1 MAKVIAL
8 ANQKGGVGKTT
19 TAINL
24 AASLALLGK
33 KVLLLDAD
41 PQANATSGLGFDIN
55 LEGIY
60 ECIAGLRKPEEV
72 ILQSPDVKN
81 LWLLP
86 SSIDLV
92 AADTELPKLEDA
104 HHVMKRIVDA
114 VRERF
119 DYIFID
125 CSPSLGYTTVNIL
138 TAADTVLIPVQCEY
152 LALEGLSKL
161 LNTIRKVK
169 SGLNPALDIEGFLL
183 TMYMRNR
190 LNNQVVN
197 EVREH
202 FGPLAYDTIIQR
214 NIRLGE
220 APSHGKPVMLYDAGA
235 VGCGELSH
243 AGPGIPQAQPQTEK
257 ITYRNETTEG
267 IRARTG
273 RHIRHRRR
281 RRQAQADEPD
291 VRDRR
296 HGDHSQPHA
305 AAYAVRRGG
314 ARRTGRLDPPAGGH
328 PAHHGQEIRRR
339 KIYHHQRRTPLAC
352 GAARRPDEPPGLY
365 PRGGRRE
372 PARHGPGGEHAS
384 ARISMP

>member
-24 AASLALLGK
+24 SASLALLGK

-41 PQANATSGLGFDIN
+41 PQANATSGLGSDIN

-60 ECIAGLRKPEEV
+60 ECITGAKTAADV

-92 AADTELPKLEDA
+92 AADTELPKMENG
-104 HHVMKRIVDA
+104 HHVIRRIVES
-114 VRERF
+114 VRDRY
-119 DYIFID
+119 DYILID

-161 LNTIRKVK
+161 LNTIRIVK
-169 SGLNPALDIEGFLL
+169 NGLNPALEIEGFVL

-197 EVREH
+197 EVRNH
-202 FGPLAYDTIIQR
+202 FGELAFDTIIQR

-220 APSHGKPVMLYDAGA
+220 APSHGKPVILYDASA
-235 VGCGELSH
+235 VGSANYLTLAKELL
-243 AGPGIPQAQPQTEK
+243 K
-257 ITYRNETTEG
+257 RN
-267 IRARTG
+267 
-273 RHIRHRRR
+273 
-281 RRQAQADEPD
+281 
-291 VRDRR
+291 
-296 HGDHSQPHA
+296 
-305 AAYAVRRGG
+305 
-314 ARRTGRLDPPAGGH
+314 
-328 PAHHGQEIRRR
+328 R
-339 KIYHHQRRTPLAC
+339 KSNQKAK
-352 GAARRPDEPPGLY
+352 
-365 PRGGRRE
+365 
-372 PARHGPGGEHAS
+372 
-384 ARISMP
+384 

>member
-33 KVLLLDAD
+33 KILLLDAD

-55 LEGIY
+55 LAGIY
-60 ECIAGLRKPEEV
+60 ECIAGLKKPEEV
-72 ILQSPDVKN
+72 ILQSPDIKN

-92 AADTELPKLEDA
+92 AADSELPKMEDA
-104 HHVMKRIVDA
+104 HHIMKRIVDS
-114 VRERF
+114 VRDRY

-125 CSPSLGYTTVNIL
+125 CSPSLGFTTVNIL

-169 SGLNPALDIEGFLL
+169 TNLNPELDIEGFLL

-190 LNNQVVN
+190 LNGQVVN

-202 FGPLAYDTIIQR
+202 FKELAYDTIIQR

-220 APSHGKPVMLYDAGA
+220 APSHGKPVMLYDATATGS
-235 VGCGELSH
+235 ENYLSL
-243 AGPGIPQAQPQTEK
+243 AREFLK
-257 ITYRNETTEG
+257 RN
-267 IRARTG
+267 
-273 RHIRHRRR
+273 
-281 RRQAQADEPD
+281 
-291 VRDRR
+291 
-296 HGDHSQPHA
+296 S
-305 AAYAVRRGG
+305 
-314 ARRTGRLDPPAGGH
+314 
-328 PAHHGQEIRRR
+328 
-339 KIYHHQRRTPLAC
+339 K
-352 GAARRPDEPPGLY
+352 
-365 PRGGRRE
+365 
-372 PARHGPGGEHAS
+372 
-384 ARISMP
+384 

>member
-41 PQANATSGLGFDIN
+41 PQANATSGLGFDID
-55 LEGIY
+55 LPGIY
-60 ECIAGLRKPEEV
+60 ECIAGEKRAEEV
-72 ILQSPDVKN
+72 ILASPDVKR

-92 AADTELPKLEDA
+92 AAEAELPKMEEA
-104 HHVMKRIVDA
+104 HRVMKRIVDGI
-114 VRERF
+114 RDRF

-125 CSPSLGYTTVNIL
+125 CSPSLGYTTLNIL

-161 LNTIRKVK
+161 LATIRKVK
-169 SGLNPALDIEGFLL
+169 GGLNPGLEIEGFLL

-190 LNNQVVN
+190 LNNQVVA

-202 FGPLAYDTIIQR
+202 FGELAYDTVIQR

-220 APSHGKPVMLYDAGA
+220 APSHGKPVMLYDAAA
-235 VGCGELSH
+235 VGSENYLNL
-243 AGPGIPQAQPQTEK
+243 AREFLK
-257 ITYRNETTEG
+257 RN
-267 IRARTG
+267 RK
-273 RHIRHRRR
+273 
-281 RRQAQADEPD
+281 
-291 VRDRR
+291 
-296 HGDHSQPHA
+296 
-305 AAYAVRRGG
+305 G
-314 ARRTGRLDPPAGGH
+314 A
-328 PAHHGQEIRRR
+328 
-339 KIYHHQRRTPLAC
+339 K
-352 GAARRPDEPPGLY
+352 
-365 PRGGRRE
+365 
-372 PARHGPGGEHAS
+372 
-384 ARISMP
+384 

>member
-60 ECIAGLRKPEEV
+60 ECIAGQKQADEV
-72 ILQSPDVKN
+72 LLQSPDVKN
-81 LWLLP
+81 LWVLP

-92 AADTELPKLEDA
+92 AADTELPKMENA
-104 HHVMKRIVDA
+104 HHVMKRIVDS
-114 VRERF
+114 VRGKF

-161 LNTIRKVK
+161 LN
-169 SGLNPALDIEGFLL
+169 LL

-190 LNNQVVN
+190 LNNQVVS

-235 VGCGELSH
+235 VGSENYL
-243 AGPGIPQAQPQTEK
+243 ALAREFLK
-257 ITYRNETTEG
+257 RN
-267 IRARTG
+267 
-273 RHIRHRRR
+273 
-281 RRQAQADEPD
+281 
-291 VRDRR
+291 
-296 HGDHSQPHA
+296 
-305 AAYAVRRGG
+305 
-314 ARRTGRLDPPAGGH
+314 
-328 PAHHGQEIRRR
+328 R
-339 KIYHHQRRTPLAC
+339 KR
-352 GAARRPDEPPGLY
+352 
-365 PRGGRRE
+365 
-372 PARHGPGGEHAS
+372 S
-384 ARISMP
+384 K

>member
-1 MAKVIAL
+1 MAKIIAL

-24 AASLALLGK
+24 AASLAILGK

-60 ECIAGLRKPEEV
+60 ECIAGQKRAEEV

-92 AADTELPKLEDA
+92 AADTELPKMENA
-104 HHVMKRIVDA
+104 HHVMKRIVDS

-119 DYIFID
+119 DYVFID

-138 TAADTVLIPVQCEY
+138 TAADSVLIPVQCEY

-161 LNTIRKVK
+161 LNTIKIVK
-169 SGLNPALDIEGFLL
+169 SGLNPALEIEGFVL

-190 LNNQVVN
+190 LNNQVVT

-202 FGPLAYDTIIQR
+202 FGELAYDTIIQR

-235 VGCGELSH
+235 VGSENYLNL
-243 AGPGIPQAQPQTEK
+243 AREFLK
-257 ITYRNETTEG
+257 RN
-267 IRARTG
+267 
-273 RHIRHRRR
+273 
-281 RRQAQADEPD
+281 
-291 VRDRR
+291 
-296 HGDHSQPHA
+296 
-305 AAYAVRRGG
+305 
-314 ARRTGRLDPPAGGH
+314 
-328 PAHHGQEIRRR
+328 R
-339 KIYHHQRRTPLAC
+339 KSR
-352 GAARRPDEPPGLY
+352 
-365 PRGGRRE
+365 
-372 PARHGPGGEHAS
+372 S
-384 ARISMP
+384 K

>member
-1 MAKVIAL
+1 MSDYILRQKLLRHITTTIIIHDNNYLENNSQMSKVIAL

-41 PQANATSGLGFDIN
+41 PQANATSGLGFDTD

-60 ECIAGLRKPEEV
+60 ECIIGEKRTEEV
-72 ILQSPDVKN
+72 ILQSPDIKK

-86 SSIDLV
+86 SSIQLV
-92 AADTELPKLEDA
+92 AADKELPSMENA
-104 HHVMKRIVDA
+104 HFVMKNIIDSI
-114 VRERF
+114 REKY

-161 LNTIRKVK
+161 LNTIKIVK
-169 SGLNPALDIEGFLL
+169 SGLNPELDIEGFVL

-190 LNNQVVN
+190 LNNQVAT

-202 FGPLAYDTIIQR
+202 FGPLAFDTVIQR

-220 APSHGKPVMLYDAGA
+220 APSHGKPVMLYDASATGA
-235 VGCGELSH
+235 VNYLNLAKEFL
-243 AGPGIPQAQPQTEK
+243 K
-257 ITYRNETTEG
+257 RN
-267 IRARTG
+267 
-273 RHIRHRRR
+273 
-281 RRQAQADEPD
+281 
-291 VRDRR
+291 
-296 HGDHSQPHA
+296 
-305 AAYAVRRGG
+305 
-314 ARRTGRLDPPAGGH
+314 
-328 PAHHGQEIRRR
+328 R
-339 KIYHHQRRTPLAC
+339 KAKQVNQ
-352 GAARRPDEPPGLY
+352 
-365 PRGGRRE
+365 
-372 PARHGPGGEHAS
+372 
-384 ARISMP
+384 

>member
-60 ECIAGLRKPEEV
+60 ECISGSRQAEEV
-72 ILQSPDVKN
+72 ILRSPDVKN

-92 AADTELPKLEDA
+92 AADTELPKMENA
-104 HHVMKRIVDA
+104 HHVMKRIVDS
-114 VRERF
+114 VRGRF

-169 SGLNPALDIEGFLL
+169 TSHTPALDIEGFLL

-190 LNNQVVN
+190 LNNQVVT
-197 EVREH
+197 EVRQH
-202 FGPLAYDTIIQR
+202 FGELTYATILQR
-214 NIRLGE
+214 NIRLVE

-235 VGCGELSH
+235 TGSENYLTL
-243 AGPGIPQAQPQTEK
+243 AREFLKRNRKKQAQQ
-257 ITYRNETTEG
+257 
-267 IRARTG
+267 
-273 RHIRHRRR
+273 
-281 RRQAQADEPD
+281 
-291 VRDRR
+291 
-296 HGDHSQPHA
+296 
-305 AAYAVRRGG
+305 
-314 ARRTGRLDPPAGGH
+314 
-328 PAHHGQEIRRR
+328 
-339 KIYHHQRRTPLAC
+339 
-352 GAARRPDEPPGLY
+352 
-365 PRGGRRE
+365 
-372 PARHGPGGEHAS
+372 
-384 ARISMP
+384 